1 MRNPTTCPN
10 LLKQEEEIKQ
20 TKEQLIIKIKAI
32 DYNTKGSDK
41 NNESITLT
49 LFDKSG
55 SRKIIDFRNQF

>member
-10 LLKQEEEIKQ
+10 LLEQEEKIKQ

-32 DYNTKGSDK
+32 DYDPKGSDK
-41 NNESITLT
+41 DNESITLA

-55 SRKIIDFRNQF
+55 SGEIIDFSNQF